1 MTRTVFRLAA
11 ALALL
16 STSQLQAAASAPARP
31 CLTPAELRAM
41 IAYMMPSATTLLIER
56 CKSALPAGASLLSH
70 GVELSRTLETARAA
84 SFPLARQ
91 AFTKFSDTGDKFTA
105 GLILTLPEAAL
116 RPIVEATISKDLIGT
131 IKVTDCPNIDRVFAT
146 LEPLP
151 ASNFV
156 DLVTQVMTITARDN
170 KQMSVCGS

>member
-1 MTRTVFRLAA
+1 MTRTAFRLAA

-16 STSQLQAAASAPARP
+16 STSQLQAAAPAPARP

-41 IAYMMPSATTLLIER
+41 VAYMMPSATTMLIER
-56 CKSALPAGASLLSH
+56 CKSALPAGASLLTH
-70 GVELSRTLETARAA
+70 GLELSRTLETARAA
-84 SFPLARQ
+84 NFSLARQ
-91 AFTKFSDTGDKFTA
+91 AFTKFSDTGDKLTT
-105 GLILTLPEAAL
+105 GIILTLPEAAL
-116 RPIVEATISKDLIGT
+116 RPIVDATISKDLIGS
-131 IKVTDCPNIDRVFAT
+131 IKAKDCPDIDRVFAT

-170 KQMSVCGS
+170 KQISVCGA

>member
-1 MTRTVFRLAA
+1 MTRTAFRFAA
-11 ALALL
+11 TLALL
-16 STSQLQAAASAPARP
+16 SAAELQASAPARA
-31 CLTPAELRAM
+31 CLTPAELHAM
-41 IAYMMPSATTLLIER
+41 VAYMMPSATTMLIER
-56 CKSALPAGASLLSH
+56 CKLVLPAGASLLTH
-70 GVELSRTLETARAA
+70 GAELSRTLETGRAGN
-84 SFPLARQ
+84 FLLARQ
-91 AFTKFSDTGDKFTA
+91 AFTKFSDTGDKLTT
-105 GLILTLPEAAL
+105 GIIMTLPEATL
-116 RPIVEATISKDLIGT
+116 RPIVDATIAKDLIGS